1 MNFNDEQMVPQIKS
15 WQPEEEKKSDVHKHK
30 KVENRS
36 PRGNS
41 TLPYGPCRLQL
52 KMAYKNIQ
60 HN

>member
-1 MNFNDEQMVPQIKS
+1 MVPQIKS